1 VRQATRIAAPGLPSG
16 AVPPAA
22 APIVRDVILRDGS
35 ALRLR
40 SPRPEDEAAIRAF
53 FDGLSFE
60 SRYLRFHGAGRSDLI
75 SRDYANADLDAR
87 VPLVAHLGDRVIAV
101 AGYDRLNEPDAAEV
115 AFAVAEDQQGRGLA
129 TSMLQQ
135 LADVA
140 AGRGITR
147 FDAEVMAENRPMLH
161 VFGNAG
167 FGVGRASTGGI
178 VHLALDLTPT
188 VTLAERIDDRTHAA
202 TVRSLRALMAPRSIA
217 VVGASAREGSV
228 GGAIFRGI
236 VEGGYRGVAT
246 PVHPDQGVVGSTR
259 AVASL
264 RDLEEPAEL
273 AVVAVAA
280 GEVLGVAREA
290 ADAGVRALLVV
301 STGFADTDEPAGIAR
316 EEQLLAEVR
325 AHGLRLVGPN
335 ALGVVNTDPDLRL
348 QALIGRVP
356 LRSGGLG
363 LSSQSGALGLALLGH
378 AAARRMGVSSFL
390 ALGNRAD
397 VSTND
402 VLEHF
407 ADDERTTVVAFYVE
421 SFGNPRR
428 FSQVARRVSRRK
440 PILAVKGTQPR
451 DDTAAPGRLRIAAA
465 LTDAALTEALF
476 SQAGVLRVESTQ
488 TLFDAAE
495 LLERQPLPAGRALG
509 IVTNSG
515 GLGTVASD
523 AAAARGLSLARVGDA
538 TRERLAVEL
547 PDADRLR
554 NPIDL
559 GVRASSADERVAVR
573 ALLDD
578 DGVDAVLVVH
588 VGLGGAD
595 PEERLGALEAA
606 VGEREGTAK
615 PVVACVVG
623 GDGSLPE
630 RETREIPNYRFPE
643 AAVRALAIAA
653 DRRAWLGRRLGQEP
667 ELEGFDAA
675 AAQAIAAAAGDGW
688 LGGEET
694 VALLRAAG
702 LELAAAPADAALG
715 EADAV
720 AVLAGA
726 VNDPEFG
733 PVVGVA
739 PGGGL
744 GWAGPIPGAV
754 FRLAPLTDV
763 DAEELVDGPPALRAA
778 LHQGAHDA
786 AALRDVLLRLAALAD
801 AIPELAEAELDPVLV
816 SEAGVV
822 VGGARVRLA
831 PPPQRDRAKTW

>member
-1 VRQATRIAAPGLPSG
+1 M
-16 AVPPAA
+16 
-22 APIVRDVILRDGS
+22 IVRDVILRDGS

-53 FDGLSFE
+53 FDGLTFE

-75 SRDYANADLDAR
+75 SRDYALADGDAR
-87 VPLVAHLGDRVIAV
+87 VPLLAHLGDRVVAV

-140 AGRGITR
+140 ASRGITR
-147 FDAEVMAENRPMLH
+147 FDAEVMGENRSMLH
-161 VFGNAG
+161 VFGSAG
-167 FGVGRASTGGI
+167 FGVRRASTGGI

-202 TVRSLRALMAPRSIA
+202 TVASLRALLAPRSIA

-246 PVHPDQGVVGSTR
+246 PVHPDLGVVGSTR
-259 AVASL
+259 AVGSL
-264 RDLEEPAEL
+264 GDLEEPAEL

-280 GEVLGVAREA
+280 GEVLGVARA
-290 ADAGVRALLVV
+290 AAAAGVRALLVV
-301 STGFADTDEPAGIAR
+301 STGFADTDEPEGVAR
-316 EEQLLAEVR
+316 EEALLAEVR

-356 LRSGGLG
+356 LRAGGLG

-428 FSQVARRVSRRK
+428 FSRVARRVSRRK
-440 PILAVKGTQPR
+440 PILAVKGSR
-451 DDTAAPGRLRIAAA
+451 RHDADVEPGQLRIASA

-495 LLERQPLPAGRALG
+495 LLERQPLPGGRALG

-515 GLGTVASD
+515 GLGTVAAD
-523 AAAARGLSLARVGDA
+523 AAAARGLSLARLSDA
-538 TRERLAVEL
+538 TRARLASDL
-547 PDADRLR
+547 PSADRLG

-559 GVRASSADERVAVR
+559 GVRAGSADERRAVR

-588 VGLGGAD
+588 VGLGGDD
-595 PEERLGALEAA
+595 PEERLAALEAA
-606 VGEREGTAK
+606 VPDDAK

-623 GDGSLPE
+623 GDGRLPE
-630 RETREIPNYRFPE
+630 RETRRIPNYRFPE

-653 DRRAWLGRRLGQEP
+653 DRRDWLGRRLGQVP
-667 ELEGFDAA
+667 ALDGFDAA
-675 AAQAIAAAAGDGW
+675 AAQAVVAEAGDGW
-688 LGGEET
+688 LGGDET
-694 VALLRAAG
+694 VALLGAAG
-702 LELAAAPADAALG
+702 LELGAAEESLG
-715 EADAV
+715 ESDAV
-720 AVLAGA
+720 AVLVGA
-726 VNDPEFG
+726 VNDAEFG

-744 GWAGPIPGAV
+744 GWTGSGDAV

-763 DAEELVDGPPALRAA
+763 DAEELVDGPPAVRAA
-778 LHQGAHDA
+778 LRGGAHDA
-786 AALRDVLLRLAALAD
+786 AALRDVVLRLAALAD
-801 AIPELAEAELDPVLV
+801 AVPELAEAELDPVLV
-816 SEAGVV
+816 GEGGVV

-831 PPPQRDRAKTW
+831 PPPTRDRAKTW

>member
-1 VRQATRIAAPGLPSG
+1 V
-16 AVPPAA
+16 
-22 APIVRDVILRDGS
+22 IVRDVILRDGS

-87 VPLVAHLGDRVIAV
+87 VPLLAHLGDRVVAV

-129 TSMLQQ
+129 TAMLQQ

-147 FDAEVMAENRPMLH
+147 FDAEVMGENRPMLH
-161 VFGNAG
+161 VFANAG
-167 FGVGRASTGGI
+167 FGVRRASTGGI

-202 TVRSLRALMAPRSIA
+202 TVLSLRALLAPRSIA

-246 PVHPDQGVVGSTR
+246 PVHPDLGVVGSTR
-259 AVASL
+259 AVGSL
-264 RDLEEPAEL
+264 ADLEEPAEL

-280 GEVLGVAREA
+280 GEVLGVARDA

-301 STGFADTDEPAGIAR
+301 STGFADTDEPEGVAR
-316 EEQLLAEVR
+316 EAQLLAEVR

-356 LRSGGLG
+356 LRAGGLG

-407 ADDERTTVVAFYVE
+407 ADDDRTTVVAFYVE

-440 PILAVKGTQPR
+440 PILAVKGTRPR
-451 DDTAAPGRLRIAAA
+451 DADAAPGRLRIATA

-515 GLGTVASD
+515 GLGTVAAD
-523 AAAARGLSLARVGDA
+523 AAAARGLALARVGDA
-538 TRERLAVEL
+538 TRERLAAAL
-547 PDADRLR
+547 PNADRLR

-559 GVRASSADERVAVR
+559 GVRAGSADERAAVE
-573 ALLDD
+573 ALLAD

-588 VGLGGAD
+588 VGLGGDD
-595 PEERLGALEAA
+595 PERRLTALEEA
-606 VGEREGTAK
+606 VAEAPAGK

-623 GDGSLPE
+623 GDGRLPE
-630 RETREIPNYRFPE
+630 RETRRIPNYRFPE

-653 DRRAWLGRRLGQEP
+653 ERRDWLGRRMGQEP

-675 AAQAIAAAAGDGW
+675 AAQAVVAAAGDGW

-702 LELAAAPADAALG
+702 LDLSSDEPSLNDADT
-715 EADAV
+715 V
-720 AVLAGA
+720 AVLVGA

-744 GWAGPIPGAV
+744 GWAGAVGGASVSAV

-778 LHQGAHDA
+778 LAQATHDA
-786 AALRDVLLRLAALAD
+786 AALRDVVLRLAALAD
-801 AIPELAEAELDPVLV
+801 AVPELAEAELDPVLV
-816 SEAGVV
+816 GAAGVL

-831 PPPQRDRAKTW
+831 PPPARDRAKTW

>member
-1 VRQATRIAAPGLPSG
+1 M
-16 AVPPAA
+16 
-22 APIVRDVILRDGS
+22 IVRDVILRDGS

-40 SPRPEDEAAIRAF
+40 SPQPEDEDAIRAF

-60 SRYLRFHGAGRSDLI
+60 SRYLRFHGAGRSDII
-75 SRDYANADLDAR
+75 SRDYAYSDGDAR
-87 VPLVAHLGDRVIAV
+87 VPLLAHLGDRVVAV

-140 AGRGITR
+140 AARGITR
-147 FDAEVMAENRPMLH
+147 FDAEVMGENRPMLH
-161 VFGNAG
+161 VFGSAG
-167 FGVGRASTGGI
+167 FGVRRASTAGI
-178 VHLALDLTPT
+178 VHLALDLSPT
-188 VTLAERIDDRTHAA
+188 AQLAERIDDRTHAA
-202 TVRSLRALMAPRSIA
+202 TVASLRALLSPASIA

-246 PVHPDQGVVGSTR
+246 PVHPDRGVVGSTR

-264 RDLEEPAEL
+264 GELDEPAEL

-280 GEVLGVAREA
+280 REVLDVARDA
-290 ADAGVRALLVV
+290 AAGGVRALLVV
-301 STGFADTDEPAGIAR
+301 STGFADTDEPEGVAR
-316 EEQLLAEVR
+316 EEALLAEVR

-356 LRSGGLG
+356 LRAGGLG

-428 FSQVARRVSRRK
+428 FAQVARRVSRRK
-440 PILAVKGTQPR
+440 PILAVKGSRAR
-451 DDTAAPGRLRIAAA
+451 DDDGAPGRLRIAGA

-476 SQAGVLRVESTQ
+476 AQAGVLRVESTQ

-495 LLERQPLPAGRALG
+495 LLERQPLPAGRMLG

-515 GLGTVASD
+515 GLGTVAAD
-523 AAAARGLSLARVGDA
+523 AAAARGLGLARVSDT
-538 TRERLAVEL
+538 TRARLAEAL
-547 PDADRLR
+547 PDADRLG

-559 GVRASSADERVAVR
+559 GVRATSDDERVAVE

-578 DGVDAVLVVH
+578 DAVDGVLVVH

-595 PEERLGALEAA
+595 PDERLAALEDAVETRAA
-606 VGEREGTAK
+606 NAALSGAAAPAAK

-623 GDGSLPE
+623 GDGRLPE
-630 RETREIPNYRFPE
+630 REHRRVPNYRFPE

-653 DRRAWLGRRLGQEP
+653 DRRDWLGRRLGQTP
-667 ELEGFDAA
+667 ALDGFDAA
-675 AAQAIAAAAGDGW
+675 AAQEVVGEAGEGW
-688 LGGEET
+688 LDGDRT

-702 LELAAAPADAALG
+702 LELAAAPGGDA
-715 EADAV
+715 EATAV
-720 AVLAGA
+720 AILLGA

-744 GWAGPIPGAV
+744 GWAGPIPGDAA

-763 DAEELVDGPPALRAA
+763 DAEELVDGPPAVRAA
-778 LHQGAHDA
+778 LASGTFDV
-786 AALRDVLLRLAALAD
+786 AALRDAILRLGALAD
-801 AIPELAEAELDPVLV
+801 ALPELAEAELDPVLIGA
-816 SEAGVV
+816 SGMTI
-822 VGGARVRLA
+822 GGARIRLA
-831 PPPQRDRAKTW
+831 PPPERSRAKTW

>member
-1 VRQATRIAAPGLPSG
+1 M
-16 AVPPAA
+16 
-22 APIVRDVILRDGS
+22 
-35 ALRLR
+35 
-40 SPRPEDEAAIRAF
+40 
-53 FDGLSFE
+53 
-60 SRYLRFHGAGRSDLI
+60 RFHGAGRSDLI
-75 SRDYANADLDAR
+75 SRDYAHADLDAR
-87 VPLVAHLGDRVIAV
+87 VPLVAHLGDRVVAV

-140 AGRGITR
+140 ATRGITR
-147 FDAEVMAENRPMLH
+147 FDAEVMGENRPMLH
-161 VFGNAG
+161 VFGSAG
-167 FGVGRASTGGI
+167 FGVRRASTGGI

-202 TVRSLRALMAPRSIA
+202 TVASLRALLAPRSVA

-246 PVHPDQGVVGSTR
+246 PVHPDRGIVGSTR

-280 GEVLGVAREA
+280 SDVLGVAREA

-301 STGFADTDEPAGIAR
+301 STGFADTDEPEGVAR
-316 EEQLLAEVR
+316 EQALLAEVR

-335 ALGVVNTDPDLRL
+335 ALGVVTTDPEVRL

-356 LRSGGLG
+356 VRGGGLG

-407 ADDERTTVVAFYVE
+407 ADDDRTTVVAFYVE

-440 PILAVKGTQPR
+440 PILAVKGSRPR
-451 DDTAAPGRLRIAAA
+451 DAAPDAGRLRIAGA
-465 LTDAALTEALF
+465 LSDVALTEALF
-476 SQAGVLRVESTQ
+476 AQAGVLRVESTQ

-515 GLGTVASD
+515 GLGTVAAD

-538 TRERLAVEL
+538 TRERLAREL
-547 PDADRLR
+547 PAADRLR
-554 NPIDL
+554 NPVDL
-559 GVRASSADERVAVR
+559 GVRAGSGDERLAVA
-573 ALLDD
+573 ALLAD

-588 VGLGGAD
+588 VGLGGDD
-595 PEERLGALEAA
+595 PEERLAALERA
-606 VGEREGTAK
+606 VEDASK

-623 GDGSLPE
+623 GDGRLPE
-630 RETREIPNYRFPE
+630 RDTRRVPNYRFPE

-653 DRRAWLGRRLGQEP
+653 DRRAWLGRPLGQVP
-667 ELEGFDAA
+667 VLEGFDAA
-675 AAQAIAAAAGDGW
+675 AAQAVVAAAGDGW
-688 LGGEET
+688 LGGDET
-694 VALLRAAG
+694 VALLGAAG
-702 LELAAAPADAALG
+702 LSLGAPDDAG
-715 EADAV
+715 DAV
-720 AVLAGA
+720 AVLVGA
-726 VNDPEFG
+726 VNDAELG

-744 GWAGPIPGAV
+744 GWAGAIAGDAV

-763 DAEELVDGPPALRAA
+763 DAEELVDGPPAVRAA
-778 LHQGAHDA
+778 LHGGAHDA
-786 AALRDVLLRLAALAD
+786 AALRDVVLRLAALAD
-801 AIPELAEAELDPVLV
+801 AVPELAEAELDPVV
-816 SEAGVV
+816 VGAAGVV
-822 VGGARVRLA
+822 VVGARVRLA
-831 PPPQRDRAKTW
+831 PAPEQDRAKTW

>member
-1 VRQATRIAAPGLPSG
+1 V
-16 AVPPAA
+16 
-22 APIVRDVILRDGS
+22 IVRDVILRDGS

-40 SPRPEDEAAIRAF
+40 SPRPGDEDAIRAF

-75 SRDYANADLDAR
+75 SRDYAHADGDSR
-87 VPLVAHLGDRVIAV
+87 VPLLAHLGDRVVAV

-140 AGRGITR
+140 ASRGITR
-147 FDAEVMAENRPMLH
+147 FDAEVMGENRPMLH

-167 FGVGRASTGGI
+167 FGVRRGSTAGV
-178 VHLALDLTPT
+178 VHLALDLRPT
-188 VTLAERIDDRTHAA
+188 TTLAERIDDRTHAA
-202 TVRSLRALMAPRSIA
+202 TVASLRALLAPASIA

-246 PVHPDQGVVGSTR
+246 PVHPDLGVVGSTR

-290 ADAGVRALLVV
+290 AEAGVRALLVV
-301 STGFADTDEPAGIAR
+301 STGFADTDEPEGVAR
-316 EEQLLAEVR
+316 EEALAEVR

-335 ALGVVNTDPDLRL
+335 ALGVVNTDPSLRL

-356 LRSGGLG
+356 LRAGGLG

-440 PILAVKGTQPR
+440 PILAVKGSRAR
-451 DDTAAPGRLRIAAA
+451 DEAGAPGRLRIATA

-476 SQAGVLRVESTQ
+476 AQAGVLRVESTQ

-495 LLERQPLPAGRALG
+495 LLERQPLPAGRCLG

-515 GLGTVASD
+515 GLGTVAAD
-523 AAAARGLSLARVGDA
+523 AAAARGLSLTKVADT
-538 TRERLAVEL
+538 TRSRLAADL
-547 PDADRLR
+547 PHADRLG

-559 GVRASSADERVAVR
+559 GVRAGSADERLAVE

-578 DGVDAVLVVH
+578 EGVDAVLVVH
-588 VGLGGAD
+588 VGLGGDD
-595 PEERLGALEAA
+595 PETRLAALENA
-606 VGEREGTAK
+606 VATRDARK

-623 GDGSLPE
+623 GDGRLPE
-630 RETREIPNYRFPE
+630 RETRRVPNYRFPE

-653 DRRAWLGRRLGQEP
+653 DRRDWLGRRLGQTP
-667 ELEGFDAA
+667 ALEGFDAA
-675 AAQAIAAAAGDGW
+675 AAQAIAERAGDGW
-688 LGGEET
+688 LDGDGT

-702 LELAAAPADAALG
+702 LELAEPTGDTTAI
-715 EADAV
+715 
-720 AVLAGA
+720 AVLVGA
-726 VNDPEFG
+726 VNDAEFG

-744 GWAGPIPGAV
+744 GWAGWVGAASGDAA

-763 DAEELVDGPPALRAA
+763 DAEELVDGPPAVRAA
-778 LHQGAHDA
+778 LANSPHDA
-786 AALRDVLLRLAALAD
+786 AALRDVILRLGALAD
-801 AIPELAEAELDPVLV
+801 AVAELAEAELDPVLV
-816 SEAGVV
+816 AGAGVTI
-822 VGGARVRLA
+822 GGARIRLA
-831 PPPQRDRAKTW
+831 RPPARDRPKTW

>member
-1 VRQATRIAAPGLPSG
+1 V
-16 AVPPAA
+16 
-22 APIVRDVILRDGS
+22 IVRDVILRDGS

-40 SPRPEDEAAIRAF
+40 SPQPEDEEAIRAF

-60 SRYLRFHGAGRSDLI
+60 ARYLRFHGAGRSDII
-75 SRDYANADLDAR
+75 SRDYAHADGDAR
-87 VPLVAHLGDRVIAV
+87 VPLLAHLGDRVVGV

-135 LADVA
+135 LADIA
-140 AGRGITR
+140 ASRGITR
-147 FDAEVMAENRPMLH
+147 FDAEVMGENRPMLH

-167 FGVGRASTGGI
+167 FGVRRASTAGI
-178 VHLALDLTPT
+178 VHLALDLSPT
-188 VTLAERIDDRTHAA
+188 AQLAERIDDRTHAA
-202 TVRSLRALMAPRSIA
+202 TVASLRALLSPSSIA

-236 VEGGYRGVAT
+236 VEGGFRGVAT
-246 PVHPDQGVVGSTR
+246 PVHPDRGVVGSTR
-259 AVASL
+259 AIGSL
-264 RDLEEPAEL
+264 GELAELGEPVDL

-280 GEVLGVAREA
+280 REVLDVAREA
-290 ADAGVRALLVV
+290 AAAGVRALLVV
-301 STGFADTDEPAGIAR
+301 STGFADTDEPQGIAR
-316 EEQLLAEVR
+316 QEALLAEVR

-356 LRSGGLG
+356 LRAGGLG

-440 PILAVKGTQPR
+440 PILAVKGSRLR
-451 DDTAAPGRLRIAAA
+451 DEDDAPGRLRIAGA

-476 SQAGVLRVESTQ
+476 AQAGVLRVESTQ

-495 LLERQPLPAGRALG
+495 LLERQPLPAGRMLG

-515 GLGTVASD
+515 GLGTVAAD
-523 AAAARGLSLARVGDA
+523 AAAARGLGLARVGDA
-538 TRERLAVEL
+538 TRERLATAL
-547 PDADRLR
+547 PGADRLR

-559 GVRASSADERVAVR
+559 GVRATSEDERVAVE

-578 DGVDAVLVVH
+578 DAVDAVLVVH

-595 PEERLGALEAA
+595 PDERLAALEDAVEARRANATLAA
-606 VGEREGTAK
+606 TPPTLK

-623 GDGSLPE
+623 GDGRLPE
-630 RETREIPNYRFPE
+630 REHRRVPNYRFPE

-653 DRRAWLGRRLGQEP
+653 DRRDWLGRRLGQTP
-667 ELEGFDAA
+667 ALEGFDAA
-675 AAQAIAAAAGDGW
+675 AVHRVVAEAGEGW
-688 LGGEET
+688 LDGEGT

-702 LELAAAPADAALG
+702 LELADAPGGDA
-715 EADAV
+715 EAV
-720 AVLAGA
+720 AILVGA

-744 GWAGPIPGAV
+744 GWAGLMRAHPPLAA

-763 DAEELVDGPPALRAA
+763 DAEELVGGPHAVRAA
-778 LHQGAHDA
+778 LAQGDHDV
-786 AALRDVLLRLAALAD
+786 AALRDTILRLGALAD
-801 AIPELAEAELDPVLV
+801 ALPDLAEAELDPVLI
-816 SEAGVV
+816 SASGIAIA
-822 VGGARVRLA
+822 GARVRLA

>member
-1 VRQATRIAAPGLPSG
+1 MPAPPPS
-16 AVPPAA
+16 
-22 APIVRDVILRDGS
+22 IVRDVILRDGS

-40 SPRPEDEAAIRAF
+40 SPRPEDEADIRAF
-53 FDGLSFE
+53 FDALTFE

-87 VPLVAHLGDRVIAV
+87 VPLIAHLGDRVVAV

-115 AFAVAEDQQGRGLA
+115 AFAVSEDQQGRGLA

-147 FDAEVMAENRPMLH
+147 FDAEVMGENRPMLH

-167 FGVGRASTGGI
+167 FGVRRASTGGI

-202 TVRSLRALMAPRSIA
+202 TVASLRALLAPRSIA

-246 PVHPDQGVVGSTR
+246 PVHPDRGIVGSTR
-259 AVASL
+259 AVGSL
-264 RDLEEPAEL
+264 SDLEEPAEL

-280 GEVLGVAREA
+280 SEVLGVAREA

-301 STGFADTDEPAGIAR
+301 STGFADTDEPEGVAR
-316 EEQLLAEVR
+316 EEALLAEVR

-335 ALGVVNTDPDLRL
+335 ALGVVTTDPSVRL

-356 LRSGGLG
+356 VRGGGLG

-378 AAARRMGVSSFL
+378 AAARRMGVSSFR

-407 ADDERTTVVAFYVE
+407 ADDDRTTVVAFYVE

-440 PILAVKGTQPR
+440 PILAVKGSQRR
-451 DDTAAPGRLRIAAA
+451 DAGPEAGQLRIASA

-515 GLGTVASD
+515 GLGTVAAD
-523 AAAARGLSLARVGDA
+523 AAAARDLSLARVSDA
-538 TRERLAVEL
+538 TRERLAREL
-547 PDADRLR
+547 PHADRLR

-559 GVRASSADERVAVR
+559 GVRAGSGDERRAVE
-573 ALLDD
+573 ALLED

-588 VGLGGAD
+588 VGLGGDD
-595 PEERLGALEAA
+595 PEERLAALEAVVA
-606 VGEREGTAK
+606 ERAGK

-623 GDGSLPE
+623 GDGRLPE
-630 RETREIPNYRFPE
+630 RETRRVPNYRFPE

-653 DRRAWLGRRLGQEP
+653 DRRDWLGRRLGQVP
-667 ELEGFDAA
+667 ALEGFDGA
-675 AAQAIAAAAGDGW
+675 AAQEIVAAAGDGW
-688 LGGEET
+688 LGGDET

-702 LELAAAPADAALG
+702 LELGAPDAD
-715 EADAV
+715 ADAV
-720 AVLAGA
+720 AVLVGA

-744 GWAGPIPGAV
+744 GWAGPIPGDAV

-763 DAEELVDGPPALRAA
+763 DAEELVDGPPAVRAA
-778 LHQGAHDA
+778 LHGGAHDA
-786 AALRDVLLRLAALAD
+786 AALRDVVLRLAALAD
-801 AIPELAEAELDPVLV
+801 AVPELAEAELDPVLV
-816 SEAGVV
+816 GAGGVV

-831 PPPQRDRAKTW
+831 PPPARDRAKTW

>member
-1 VRQATRIAAPGLPSG
+1 V
-16 AVPPAA
+16 
-22 APIVRDVILRDGS
+22 IVRDVILRDGS

-40 SPRPEDEAAIRAF
+40 SPRPEDEEAIRAF

-75 SRDYANADLDAR
+75 SRDYAHADGDAR
-87 VPLVAHLGDRVIAV
+87 VPLLAHLGDRVVAV

-140 AGRGITR
+140 ATRGITR

-167 FGVGRASTGGI
+167 FGVRRGSTAGI

-202 TVRSLRALMAPRSIA
+202 TVLSLRALLAPRSVA
-217 VVGASAREGSV
+217 VVGASGREGSV

-236 VEGGYRGVAT
+236 VEGGFRGVAT
-246 PVHPDQGVVGSTR
+246 PVHPDRGVVGSTR

-264 RDLEEPAEL
+264 RELEEPAEL

-290 ADAGVRALLVV
+290 AEAGVRALLVV
-301 STGFADTDEPAGIAR
+301 STGFADTDEPEGVAR
-316 EEQLLAEVR
+316 QEELLAEVR

-335 ALGVVNTDPDLRL
+335 ALGVVSTDPSVKL

-356 LRSGGLG
+356 LRAGGLG

-407 ADDERTTVVAFYVE
+407 ADDDRTTVVAFYVE

-440 PILAVKGTQPR
+440 PILAVKGSRPR
-451 DDTAAPGRLRIAAA
+451 DAGGAHGQLRIAAA
-465 LTDAALTEALF
+465 LTDGALTEALF
-476 SQAGVLRVESTQ
+476 AQAGVLRVESTQ

-495 LLERQPLPAGRALG
+495 LLERQPLPAGRCVG

-515 GLGTVASD
+515 GLGTVAAD
-523 AAAARGLSLARVGDA
+523 AAAARGLTLARVGDA
-538 TRERLAVEL
+538 TRERLASAL
-547 PDADRLR
+547 PRADRLG

-559 GVRASSADERVAVR
+559 GVRAGTDDERRAVE

-578 DGVDAVLVVH
+578 DAVDAVLVVH
-588 VGLGGAD
+588 VGLGGED
-595 PEERLGALEAA
+595 PEARLTALEAA
-606 VGEREGTAK
+606 VSAREVAGGAHK

-623 GDGSLPE
+623 GDGGLPE
-630 RETREIPNYRFPE
+630 RETRRIPNYRFPE

-653 DRRAWLGRRLGQEP
+653 DRRDWLGRRLGQEP
-667 ELEGFDAA
+667 ALEGFDAA
-675 AAQAIAAAAGDGW
+675 AAHAIAATAGEGW

-702 LELAAAPADAALG
+702 LELGAAPEAAP
-715 EADAV
+715 EDTAV
-720 AVLAGA
+720 AVLVGA

-744 GWAGPIPGAV
+744 GWAGPIPGDAA

-763 DAEELVDGPPALRAA
+763 DAEEVVGGAPAVRAA
-778 LHQGAHDA
+778 LAGGDHDA
-786 AALRDVLLRLAALAD
+786 AALRDVVLRFGALAD
-801 AIPELAEAELDPVLV
+801 AVPELAEAELDPVLV
-816 SEAGVV
+816 GADGVV
-822 VGGARVRLA
+822 IGGARVRLA
-831 PPPQRDRAKTW
+831 APASRDRPKTW

>member
-1 VRQATRIAAPGLPSG
+1 M
-16 AVPPAA
+16 
-22 APIVRDVILRDGS
+22 IVRDVILRDGS

-40 SPRPEDEAAIRAF
+40 SPRPEDEEAIRAF

-75 SRDYANADLDAR
+75 SRDYAHADGDAR
-87 VPLVAHLGDRVIAV
+87 VPLLAHLGDRVVAV

-129 TSMLQQ
+129 TSMLEQ

-140 AGRGITR
+140 AARGITR
-147 FDAEVMAENRPMLH
+147 FDAEVMGENRPMLH
-161 VFGNAG
+161 VFANAG
-167 FGVGRASTGGI
+167 FGVRRASDGGT
-178 VHLALDLTPT
+178 VHLALDLRPT

-202 TVRSLRALMAPRSIA
+202 TVLSLRALLAPSSIA
-217 VVGASAREGSV
+217 VVGASAREGSG
-228 GGAIFRGI
+228 GGAIVRGI
-236 VEGGYRGVAT
+236 VEGCYRGVAT
-246 PVHPDQGVVGSTR
+246 PVHPDRGVVGSTR

-264 RDLEEPAEL
+264 ADLDEPAEL
-273 AVVAVAA
+273 AVVAVGA
-280 GEVLGVAREA
+280 GEVLGVARA
-290 ADAGVRALLVV
+290 AAQTGVRALLVV
-301 STGFADTDEPAGIAR
+301 STGFADTDEPEGLAR
-316 EEQLLAEVR
+316 EAELLAEVR

-335 ALGVVNTDPDLRL
+335 ALGVVNTDPDVAL

-356 LRSGGLG
+356 LRAGGLG

-378 AAARRMGVSSFL
+378 AAARRMGISSFL

-407 ADDERTTVVAFYVE
+407 ADDDRTTVVAFYVE

-428 FSQVARRVSRRK
+428 FAQVARRVSRRK
-440 PILAVKGTQPR
+440 PILAVKGSRPR
-451 DDTAAPGRLRIAAA
+451 EPHQAPGQLRIAAA

-476 SQAGVLRVESTQ
+476 AQAGVMRVESTQ

-495 LLERQPLPAGRALG
+495 LLERQPVPAGRRLG

-515 GLGTVASD
+515 GLGTVAAD
-523 AAAARGLSLARVGDA
+523 AAAARGLSLARVADA
-538 TRERLAVEL
+538 TRERLAGEL
-547 PDADRLR
+547 PGADRLG

-559 GVRASSADERVAVR
+559 GVRATSGDERRAVE

-578 DGVDAVLVVH
+578 DAVDAVLVVH

-595 PEERLGALEAA
+595 PEQRLHALEDAL
-606 VGEREGTAK
+606 GPRDAK

-623 GDGSLPE
+623 GDGGLPE
-630 RETREIPNYRFPE
+630 RETRRIPNYRFPE

-653 DRRAWLGRRLGQEP
+653 DRRDWLARRLGHVP
-667 ELEGFDAA
+667 ALEGFDAGA
-675 AAQAIAAAAGDGW
+675 AHDVVAAAGEGW

-702 LELAAAPADAALG
+702 LELG
-715 EADAV
+715 EAQGGDELAV
-720 AVLAGA
+720 AVLVGA
-726 VNDPEFG
+726 VNDHEFG

-744 GWAGPIPGAV
+744 GWAGWVGTASGDV
-754 FRLAPLTDV
+754 AFRLAPLTDV
-763 DAEELVDGPPALRAA
+763 DAEEVVNGPPAVRAA
-778 LHQGAHDA
+778 LAAGTHDA
-786 AALRDVLLRLAALAD
+786 AALRDVVLRLGALAD

-816 SEAGVV
+816 AEQGVV
-822 VGGARVRLA
+822 VGGARIRLA
-831 PPPQRDRAKTW
+831 APHARERPKTW

>member
-1 VRQATRIAAPGLPSG
+1 M
-16 AVPPAA
+16 
-22 APIVRDVILRDGS
+22 IVRDVILRDGS

-40 SPRPEDEAAIRAF
+40 SPRPEDEDAIRAF
-53 FDGLSFE
+53 FEGLSFE

-75 SRDYANADLDAR
+75 SRDYADADGDAR
-87 VPLVAHLGDRVIAV
+87 VPLLAHLGDRVVAV

-135 LADVA
+135 LAEVA
-140 AGRGITR
+140 ASRGITR
-147 FDAEVMAENRPMLH
+147 FDAEVMGENRPMLH

-167 FGVGRASTGGI
+167 FGVRRGSTGGI
-178 VHLALDLTPT
+178 VHLALDLRPT
-188 VTLAERIDDRTHAA
+188 VTLADRIDDRTHAA
-202 TVRSLRALMAPRSIA
+202 TVASLRALLAPASIA
-217 VVGASAREGSV
+217 VVGASARAGSV
-228 GGAIFRGI
+228 GGAIFQGI

-246 PVHPDQGVVGSTR
+246 PVHPDRGVVGSTR

-280 GEVLGVAREA
+280 AEVLGVAREA
-290 ADAGVRALLVV
+290 AAAGVRALLVV
-301 STGFADTDEPAGIAR
+301 STGFADTDEPEGVAR
-316 EEQLLAEVR
+316 EQALLAEVR

-335 ALGVVNTDPDLRL
+335 ALGVVNTDPSLKL

-356 LRSGGLG
+356 LRAGGLG

-428 FSQVARRVSRRK
+428 FSRVARRVSRRK
-440 PILAVKGTQPR
+440 PILAVKGSRPR
-451 DDTAAPGRLRIAAA
+451 DGDAAPGRLRIANA

-476 SQAGVLRVESTQ
+476 AQAGVLRVESTQ

-495 LLERQPLPAGRALG
+495 LLERQPLPAGRCLG

-515 GLGTVASD
+515 GLGTVAAN
-523 AAAARGLSLARVGDA
+523 AAAALGLSLASVSDA
-538 TRERLAVEL
+538 TRERLAAAL
-547 PDADRLR
+547 PNADRLG

-559 GVRASSADERVAVR
+559 GVRAGSDDERAAVT

-578 DGVDAVLVVH
+578 EGVDAVLVVH

-595 PEERLGALEAA
+595 PEQRLAALEDA
-606 VGEREGTAK
+606 VGANDHARK

-623 GDGSLPE
+623 GDGRLPE
-630 RETREIPNYRFPE
+630 RETRRVPNYRFPE

-653 DRRAWLGRRLGQEP
+653 DRRAWLGRRLGVAP
-667 ELEGFDAA
+667 ALEGFDVAA
-675 AAQAIAAAAGDGW
+675 AHEVAGRAGEGW
-688 LGGEET
+688 LDGVDT
-694 VALLRAAG
+694 VALLAAAG
-702 LELAAAPADAALG
+702 LRLGDGTPATD
-715 EADAV
+715 DPAV
-720 AVLAGA
+720 AVLVGA
-726 VNDPEFG
+726 VNDAEFG

-744 GWAGPIPGAV
+744 GWAGPIPGDAA

-763 DAEELVDGPPALRAA
+763 DAEELVEGPPAVRAA
-778 LHQGAHDA
+778 LADTAHDA
-786 AALRDVLLRLAALAD
+786 AALRDVILRLGALAD
-801 AIPELAEAELDPVLV
+801 AVPELAEAELDPVLV
-816 SEAGVV
+816 ARSGVT
-822 VGGARVRLA
+822 VGGARIRLA
-831 PPPQRDRAKTW
+831 PPPARERPKTW

>member
-1 VRQATRIAAPGLPSG
+1 V
-16 AVPPAA
+16 
-22 APIVRDVILRDGS
+22 IVRDVILRDGS

-40 SPRPEDEAAIRAF
+40 SPQPEDEEAIRAF

-60 SRYLRFHGAGRSDLI
+60 SRYLRFHGAGRSDII
-75 SRDYANADLDAR
+75 SRDYAHADGDAR
-87 VPLVAHLGDRVIAV
+87 VPLLAHLGDRVVAV

-140 AGRGITR
+140 ASRGITR
-147 FDAEVMAENRPMLH
+147 FDAEVMGENRPMLH
-161 VFGNAG
+161 VFGSAG
-167 FGVGRASTGGI
+167 FGVRRASTAGI
-178 VHLALDLTPT
+178 VHLALDLSPT
-188 VTLAERIDDRTHAA
+188 AQLAERIDDRTHAA
-202 TVRSLRALMAPRSIA
+202 TVASLRALLSPSSIA

-246 PVHPDQGVVGSTR
+246 PVHPDRGVVGSTR

-264 RDLEEPAEL
+264 GDIGEEVDL

-280 GEVLGVAREA
+280 REVLDVAREA
-290 ADAGVRALLVV
+290 AAAGVRALLVV
-301 STGFADTDEPAGIAR
+301 STGFADTDEPEGVAR
-316 EEQLLAEVR
+316 EEALLAEVR

-356 LRSGGLG
+356 LRAGGLG

-440 PILAVKGTQPR
+440 PILAVKGSRAR
-451 DDTAAPGRLRIAAA
+451 DEGDAPGRLRIAGA

-476 SQAGVLRVESTQ
+476 AQAGVLRVESTQ

-495 LLERQPLPAGRALG
+495 LLERQPLPAGRMLG

-515 GLGTVASD
+515 GLGTVAAD
-523 AAAARGLSLARVGDA
+523 AAAARGLGLARVSEA
-538 TRERLAVEL
+538 TRARLATAL
-547 PDADRLR
+547 PGADRLG

-559 GVRASSADERVAVR
+559 GVRATSEDERVAVD

-578 DGVDAVLVVH
+578 DAVDAVLVVH

-595 PEERLGALEAA
+595 PDERLAALEDAVETRAA
-606 VGEREGTAK
+606 NAALSATPPSGK

-623 GDGSLPE
+623 GDGRLPE
-630 RETREIPNYRFPE
+630 REQRRVPNYRFPE

-653 DRRAWLGRRLGQEP
+653 DRRDWLGRRLGQTP
-667 ELEGFDAA
+667 ALDGFDAA
-675 AAQAIAAAAGDGW
+675 AAQAVVEEAGEGW
-688 LGGEET
+688 LDGERT

-702 LELAAAPADAALG
+702 LELADAPGGDA
-715 EADAV
+715 EATAI
-720 AVLAGA
+720 AVLVGA
-726 VNDPEFG
+726 VNDAEFG

-744 GWAGPIPGAV
+744 GWAGPIPGDAA

-763 DAEELVDGPPALRAA
+763 DAEELVDGPPAVRAA
-778 LHQGAHDA
+778 LATGNFDL
-786 AALRDVLLRLAALAD
+786 AALRDAILRLGALAD
-801 AIPELAEAELDPVLV
+801 TLPELAEAELDPVLV
-816 SEAGVV
+816 GASGVIIS
-822 VGGARVRLA
+822 GARVRLA
-831 PPPQRDRAKTW
+831 PPPERSRAKTW

>member
-1 VRQATRIAAPGLPSG
+1 MPVT
-16 AVPPAA
+16 

-53 FDGLSFE
+53 FDGLSFA

-87 VPLVAHLGDRVIAV
+87 VPLLAHLGDRVVAV
-101 AGYDRLNEPDAAEV
+101 AGYDRLNEPAAAEV
-115 AFAVAEDQQGRGLA
+115 AFAVSEDQQGRGLA

-140 AGRGITR
+140 AARGITR
-147 FDAEVMAENRPMLH
+147 FDAEVMGENRPMLH

-167 FGVGRASTGGI
+167 FGVRRASAGGI

-202 TVRSLRALMAPRSIA
+202 TVASLRALMAPRSIA

-246 PVHPDQGVVGSTR
+246 PVHPDRGVVGSTR

-264 RDLEEPAEL
+264 RDLDEPAEL

-290 ADAGVRALLVV
+290 AASGVRALLVV
-301 STGFADTDEPAGIAR
+301 STGFGDTDEPDGRAR
-316 EEQLLAEVR
+316 EEALLAEVR

-335 ALGVVNTDPDLRL
+335 ALGVVATDPEVRL

-440 PILAVKGTQPR
+440 PILAVKGTRPR
-451 DDTAAPGRLRIAAA
+451 DDTAAPSRLRIAGA

-515 GLGTVASD
+515 GLGTVAAD
-523 AAAARGLSLARVGDA
+523 AAAARGLALARVSDA
-538 TRERLAVEL
+538 TRARLAAAL

-559 GVRASSADERVAVR
+559 GVRATSADERAAVQ

-595 PEERLGALEAA
+595 PEERLTALEEALDA
-606 VGEREGTAK
+606 PSK

-630 RETREIPNYRFPE
+630 RETRKIPNYRFPE

-653 DRRAWLGRRLGQEP
+653 DRRAWLGRRLGQAP

-675 AAQAIAAAAGDGW
+675 AAQAVAAAAGEGW

-702 LELAAAPADAALG
+702 LELASAEPSRNA
-715 EADAV
+715 ADAV

-744 GWAGPIPGAV
+744 GWAGWVGAGSGDAV

-778 LHQGAHDA
+778 LHHGAHDA

-801 AIPELAEAELDPVLV
+801 ALPELAEAELDPVLV

-831 PPPQRDRAKTW
+831 PPPERDRAKTW

>member
-1 VRQATRIAAPGLPSG
+1 M
-16 AVPPAA
+16 
-22 APIVRDVILRDGS
+22 IVRDVILRDGS

-40 SPRPEDEAAIRAF
+40 SPRPEDEEAIRAF

-75 SRDYANADLDAR
+75 SRDYAHADGDAR
-87 VPLVAHLGDRVIAV
+87 VPLLAHVGDRVVAV

-129 TSMLQQ
+129 TRMLEQ
-135 LADVA
+135 LAEVA
-140 AGRGITR
+140 ASRGITR
-147 FDAEVMAENRPMLH
+147 FDAEVMGENRPMLH
-161 VFGNAG
+161 VFANAG
-167 FGVGRASTGGI
+167 FGVRRGSTGGI
-178 VHLALDLTPT
+178 VHLALDLRPT

-202 TVRSLRALMAPRSIA
+202 TVLSLRALLAPSSIA

-246 PVHPDQGVVGSTR
+246 PVHPDRGVVGSTR

-264 RDLEEPAEL
+264 TELEEPAEL

-290 ADAGVRALLVV
+290 AAAGVRALLVV
-301 STGFADTDEPAGIAR
+301 STGFADTDEPEGVAR
-316 EEQLLAEVR
+316 QEALLAEVR

-335 ALGVVNTDPDLRL
+335 ALGVVNTDRDVAL

-356 LRSGGLG
+356 LRAGGLG

-378 AAARRMGVSSFL
+378 AAARRMGISSFL

-407 ADDERTTVVAFYVE
+407 ADDDRTTVVAFYVE

-440 PILAVKGTQPR
+440 PILAVKGSRPR
-451 DDTAAPGRLRIAAA
+451 DHAEAPGKLRIAAA

-476 SQAGVLRVESTQ
+476 AQAGVLRVESTQ

-495 LLERQPLPAGRALG
+495 LLERQPLPAGRCVG

-515 GLGTVASD
+515 GLGTVAAD
-523 AAAARGLSLARVGDA
+523 AAAARGLSLARVGDD
-538 TRERLAVEL
+538 TRARLAREL
-547 PDADRLR
+547 PGADRLG

-559 GVRASSADERVAVR
+559 GVRAGSDDERRAVD

-578 DGVDAVLVVH
+578 EGVDAVLVVH
-588 VGLGGAD
+588 VGLGGDD
-595 PEERLGALEAA
+595 PERRLHALEDAVAA
-606 VGEREGTAK
+606 REARK

-623 GDGSLPE
+623 GDGGLPE
-630 RETREIPNYRFPE
+630 RETRRIPNYRFPE
-643 AAVRALAIAA
+643 AAIRALAIAA
-653 DRRAWLGRRLGQEP
+653 DRRDWLGRRLGQVP
-667 ELEGFDAA
+667 ALEGFDAA
-675 AAQAIAAAAGDGW
+675 AAHAVVAGAGEGW

-694 VALLRAAG
+694 VALLGAAG
-702 LELAAAPADAALG
+702 LELGHAAGGG
-715 EADAV
+715 EDTAV
-720 AVLAGA
+720 AVLVGA
-726 VNDPEFG
+726 VNDHEFG

-744 GWAGPIPGAV
+744 GWAGPIPGDAA

-763 DAEELVDGPPALRAA
+763 DAEEVVSGAPAVRAA
-778 LHQGAHDA
+778 LAAGTHDA
-786 AALRDVLLRLAALAD
+786 AALRDVVLRLGALAD
-801 AIPELAEAELDPVLV
+801 AVPELAEAELDPVLV
-816 SEAGVV
+816 GDEGVV
-822 VGGARVRLA
+822 LGGARIRLA
-831 PPPQRDRAKTW
+831 APHARERAKTW

>member
-1 VRQATRIAAPGLPSG
+1 M
-16 AVPPAA
+16 
-22 APIVRDVILRDGS
+22 IVRDVILRDGS

-40 SPRPEDEAAIRAF
+40 SPRPEDEEAIRAF

-75 SRDYANADLDAR
+75 SRDYAHADGDAR
-87 VPLVAHLGDRVIAV
+87 VPLLAHLGERVVAV

-140 AGRGITR
+140 ATRGITR
-147 FDAEVMAENRPMLH
+147 FDAEVMGENRPMLH
-161 VFGNAG
+161 VFANAG
-167 FGVGRASTGGI
+167 FGVRRGSAGGV
-178 VHLALDLTPT
+178 VHLALDLRPT

-202 TVRSLRALMAPRSIA
+202 TVLSLRALLAPASIA

-236 VEGGYRGVAT
+236 VEGGFRGVAT
-246 PVHPDQGVVGSTR
+246 PVHPDLGVVGSTR

-264 RDLEEPAEL
+264 KDLDEPAEL

-290 ADAGVRALLVV
+290 AEAGVRALLVV
-301 STGFADTDEPAGIAR
+301 STGFADTDEAEGVAR
-316 EEQLLAEVR
+316 QEALLAEAR

-335 ALGVVNTDPDLRL
+335 ALGVVNTDPDVAL

-356 LRSGGLG
+356 LRAGGLG

-378 AAARRMGVSSFL
+378 AAGRRMGISSFL

-407 ADDERTTVVAFYVE
+407 ADDDRTTVVAFYVE

-428 FSQVARRVSRRK
+428 FAQVARRVSRRK
-440 PILAVKGTQPR
+440 PILAVKGSRPR
-451 DDTAAPGRLRIAAA
+451 DGETAPGKLRIAAA
-465 LTDAALTEALF
+465 LNDAALTEALF
-476 SQAGVLRVESTQ
+476 AQAGVMRVESTQ

-495 LLERQPLPAGRALG
+495 LLERQPLPAGRFLG

-515 GLGTVASD
+515 GLGTVAAD
-523 AAAARGLSLARVGDA
+523 AAAARGLSLARVSDE
-538 TRERLAVEL
+538 TRARLAREL
-547 PDADRLR
+547 PAADRLG

-559 GVRASSADERVAVR
+559 GVRAGTDDERRAVA

-578 DGVDAVLVVH
+578 DAVDGVLVVH
-588 VGLGGAD
+588 VGLGGDD
-595 PEERLGALEAA
+595 PERRLAALEDAVAPAA
-606 VGEREGTAK
+606 GGEGPRK
-615 PVVACVVG
+615 PVVTCVVG
-623 GDGSLPE
+623 GDGRLPE
-630 RETREIPNYRFPE
+630 RETRRIPNYRFPE

-653 DRRAWLGRRLGQEP
+653 DRRDWLGRRLGQVP
-667 ELEGFDAA
+667 ALDGFDAA
-675 AAQAIAAAAGDGW
+675 AAHAVVAGAGEGW
-688 LGGEET
+688 LGGAET

-702 LELAAAPADAALG
+702 LELGDPAGHDDAAI
-715 EADAV
+715 

-744 GWAGPIPGAV
+744 GWAGPIPGDVA

-763 DAEELVDGPPALRAA
+763 DAEEVVHGAPAVGAA
-778 LHQGAHDA
+778 LAGGAHDA
-786 AALRDVLLRLAALAD
+786 AALRDVVLRLGALAD
-801 AIPELAEAELDPVLV
+801 AVPELAEAELDPVLV
-816 SEAGVV
+816 GDGGVV
-822 VGGARVRLA
+822 LGGARMRLA
-831 PPPQRDRAKTW
+831 APHARERPKTW

>member
-1 VRQATRIAAPGLPSG
+1 MPT
-16 AVPPAA
+16 PA
-22 APIVRDVILRDGS
+22 IVRDVILRDGS

-40 SPRPEDEAAIRAF
+40 SPRPEDEEAIRAF

-75 SRDYANADLDAR
+75 SRDYAHADLDAR
-87 VPLVAHLGDRVIAV
+87 VPLLAHLGDRVVAV

-140 AGRGITR
+140 ATRGITR
-147 FDAEVMAENRPMLH
+147 FDAEVMGENRPMLH

-167 FGVGRASTGGI
+167 FGVRRGSTGGV
-178 VHLALDLTPT
+178 VHLALDLRPT

-202 TVRSLRALMAPRSIA
+202 TVASLRALLAPSSIA
-217 VVGASAREGSV
+217 VVGASARAGSV

-236 VEGGYRGVAT
+236 VEGGFRGIAT
-246 PVHPDQGVVGSTR
+246 PVHPDLGVVGSTR
-259 AVASL
+259 AVGSL
-264 RDLEEPAEL
+264 RDLDEPAEL
-273 AVVAVAA
+273 AVVAVGAA
-280 GEVLGVAREA
+280 EVLGVAREA
-290 ADAGVRALLVV
+290 AEAGVRALLVV
-301 STGFADTDEPAGIAR
+301 STGFADTDEPQGVAR
-316 EEQLLAEVR
+316 EEELLAEVR

-335 ALGVVNTDPDLRL
+335 ALGLVNTDPAVAL

-356 LRSGGLG
+356 LRAGGLG

-407 ADDERTTVVAFYVE
+407 ADDDRTTVVAFYVE

-440 PILAVKGTQPR
+440 PILAVKGSRPR
-451 DDTAAPGRLRIAAA
+451 DDAGAPGQLRIAAA

-476 SQAGVLRVESTQ
+476 AQAGVLRVESTQ

-495 LLERQPLPAGRALG
+495 LLERQPLPGGRCVG

-515 GLGTVASD
+515 GLGTVAAD
-523 AAAARGLSLARVGDA
+523 AAAARGLSLAQVSEE
-538 TRERLAVEL
+538 TRARLARDL
-547 PDADRLR
+547 PAADRLR
-554 NPIDL
+554 NPVDL
-559 GVRASSADERVAVR
+559 GVRAGSDDERSAVE

-578 DGVDAVLVVH
+578 EGVDAVLVVH
-588 VGLGGAD
+588 VGLGGED
-595 PEERLGALEAA
+595 PEARLAALEDA
-606 VGEREGTAK
+606 VARRAGGDRTAK

-623 GDGSLPE
+623 GDGRLPE
-630 RETREIPNYRFPE
+630 RETRRVPNYRFPE

-653 DRRAWLGRRLGQEP
+653 DRRDWLGRRLGQVP
-667 ELEGFDAA
+667 ALAGFDAA
-675 AAQAIAAAAGDGW
+675 AAQDVVAGAGDGW
-688 LGGEET
+688 LAGDQT
-694 VALLRAAG
+694 VALLSAAG
-702 LELAAAPADAALG
+702 LELGDPADAGDTAI
-715 EADAV
+715 
-720 AVLAGA
+720 AVLVGA
-726 VNDPEFG
+726 VNDAEFG

-744 GWAGPIPGAV
+744 GWAGPILGSAV

-763 DAEELVDGPPALRAA
+763 DAEEVVGGPPALRAA
-778 LHQGAHDA
+778 LDGGAHDA
-786 AALRDVLLRLAALAD
+786 AALRDVVLRLGALTD
-801 AIPELAEAELDPVLV
+801 AVPELAEAELDPVLV
-816 SEAGVV
+816 GDAGVV
-822 VGGARVRLA
+822 LGGARIRLA
-831 PPPQRDRAKTW
+831 PPATRERAKTW

>member
-1 VRQATRIAAPGLPSG
+1 V
-16 AVPPAA
+16 
-22 APIVRDVILRDGS
+22 IVRDVILRDGS

-40 SPRPEDEAAIRAF
+40 SPQPEDEEAIRAF

-60 SRYLRFHGAGRSDLI
+60 SRYLRFHGAGRSDII
-75 SRDYANADLDAR
+75 SRDYAHADGDAR
-87 VPLVAHLGDRVIAV
+87 VPLLAHLGDRVVAV

-140 AGRGITR
+140 ASRGITR
-147 FDAEVMAENRPMLH
+147 FDAEVMGENRPMLH
-161 VFGNAG
+161 VFGSAG
-167 FGVGRASTGGI
+167 FGVRRASTAGI
-178 VHLALDLTPT
+178 VHLALDLSPT
-188 VTLAERIDDRTHAA
+188 AQLAERIDDRTHAA
-202 TVRSLRALMAPRSIA
+202 TVASLRALLSPSSIA

-246 PVHPDQGVVGSTR
+246 PVHPDRGVVGSTR

-264 RDLEEPAEL
+264 GEIGEEVDL

-280 GEVLGVAREA
+280 KEVLDVAREA
-290 ADAGVRALLVV
+290 AAAGVRALLVV
-301 STGFADTDEPAGIAR
+301 STGFADTDEPEGVAR
-316 EEQLLAEVR
+316 EEALLAEVR

-335 ALGVVNTDPDLRL
+335 ALGVVNTDPSLRL

-356 LRSGGLG
+356 LRVGGLG

-440 PILAVKGTQPR
+440 PILAVKGSRAR
-451 DDTAAPGRLRIAAA
+451 DEGGAPGRLRIAGA

-476 SQAGVLRVESTQ
+476 AQAGVLRVESTQ

-495 LLERQPLPAGRALG
+495 LLERQPLPAGRMLG

-515 GLGTVASD
+515 GLGTVAAD
-523 AAAARGLSLARVGDA
+523 AAAARGLGLARVSDA
-538 TRERLAVEL
+538 TRARLATAL
-547 PDADRLR
+547 PGADRLG

-559 GVRASSADERVAVR
+559 GVRATSEDERVAVD

-578 DGVDAVLVVH
+578 DAVDAVLVVH

-595 PEERLGALEAA
+595 PDERLAALEDAVETRAA
-606 VGEREGTAK
+606 NAALSAAPPSAK

-623 GDGSLPE
+623 GDGRLPE
-630 RETREIPNYRFPE
+630 REQRRVPNYRFPE

-653 DRRAWLGRRLGQEP
+653 DRRDWLGRRLGQTP
-667 ELEGFDAA
+667 ALDGFDAA
-675 AAQAIAAAAGDGW
+675 AAQQVVEEAGEGW
-688 LGGEET
+688 LDGDAT

-702 LELAAAPADAALG
+702 LELADAPGGDAEAA
-715 EADAV
+715 AV
-720 AVLAGA
+720 AVLVGA
-726 VNDPEFG
+726 VNDAEFG

-744 GWAGPIPGAV
+744 GWVGWVGAASGDAS

-763 DAEELVDGPPALRAA
+763 DAEELVDGPPAVRAA
-778 LHQGAHDA
+778 LATGSFDL
-786 AALRDVLLRLAALAD
+786 AALRDAILRLGALAD
-801 AIPELAEAELDPVLV
+801 TLPDLAEAELDPVLV
-816 SEAGVV
+816 GASGVIIS
-822 VGGARVRLA
+822 GARVRLA
-831 PPPQRDRAKTW
+831 PPPERSRAKTW

>member
-1 VRQATRIAAPGLPSG
+1 V
-16 AVPPAA
+16 
-22 APIVRDVILRDGS
+22 IVRDVILRDGS

-53 FDGLSFE
+53 FDALSFE
-60 SRYLRFHGAGRSDLI
+60 SRYMRFHGAGRSDLI
-75 SRDYANADLDAR
+75 SRDYANADGDAR
-87 VPLVAHLGDRVIAV
+87 VPLLAHLGERVVAV

-115 AFAVAEDQQGRGLA
+115 AFAVSEDQQGRGLA

-147 FDAEVMAENRPMLH
+147 FDAEVMGENRPMLH
-161 VFGNAG
+161 VFGTAG
-167 FGVGRASTGGI
+167 FGVRRASTGGI

-202 TVRSLRALMAPRSIA
+202 TVASLRALLAPRSIA

-246 PVHPDQGVVGSTR
+246 PVHPDLGVVGSTR
-259 AVASL
+259 AVGAL
-264 RDLEEPAEL
+264 GDLEEPAEL

-290 ADAGVRALLVV
+290 AAAGVRALLVV
-301 STGFADTDEPAGIAR
+301 STGFADTDEPEGVAR
-316 EEQLLAEVR
+316 EEALLAEVR

-335 ALGVVNTDPDLRL
+335 ALGVVTTDPDLRL

-356 LRSGGLG
+356 VRAGGLG

-407 ADDERTTVVAFYVE
+407 ADDDRTTVVAFYVE

-440 PILAVKGTQPR
+440 PILAVKGSR
-451 DDTAAPGRLRIAAA
+451 RHDAGVEPGQLRIAAA

-509 IVTNSG
+509 VVTNSG
-515 GLGTVASD
+515 GLGTVAAD
-523 AAAARGLSLARVGDA
+523 AAAARGLGLARLSDA
-538 TRERLAVEL
+538 TRARLGRDL
-547 PDADRLR
+547 PSADRLG

-559 GVRASSADERVAVR
+559 GVRAGVGDERLAVE

-588 VGLGGAD
+588 VGLGGDD
-595 PEERLGALEAA
+595 PEERLAALEAA
-606 VGEREGTAK
+606 VAGTAK

-623 GDGSLPE
+623 GDGRLPE
-630 RETREIPNYRFPE
+630 RDARAVPNYRFPE

-653 DRRAWLGRRLGQEP
+653 DRRDWLGRRLGQVP
-667 ELEGFDAA
+667 ALEGFDAA
-675 AAQAIAAAAGDGW
+675 AAQEVVAAAGAGW
-688 LGGEET
+688 LGGDET
-694 VALLRAAG
+694 IALLRAAG
-702 LELAAAPADAALG
+702 LELGAPDATLG

-720 AVLAGA
+720 AVLVGA
-726 VNDPEFG
+726 VNDAEFG

-744 GWAGPIPGAV
+744 GWAGPIPGDAV

-763 DAEELVDGPPALRAA
+763 DAEELVDGPPAVRAA
-778 LHQGAHDA
+778 LRGGAHDA
-786 AALRDVLLRLAALAD
+786 AALRDVVLRLAALAD
-801 AIPELAEAELDPVLV
+801 AVPELAEAELDPVLV
-816 SEAGVV
+816 GAGGVV
-822 VGGARVRLA
+822 LGGARLRLA
-831 PPPQRDRAKTW
+831 PPPTRDRPKTW

>member
-1 VRQATRIAAPGLPSG
+1 M
-16 AVPPAA
+16 PPHD

-87 VPLVAHLGDRVIAV
+87 VPLVAHLGNRVVAV

-140 AGRGITR
+140 AARGITR
-147 FDAEVMAENRPMLH
+147 FDAEVMGENRPMLH

-167 FGVGRASTGGI
+167 FGVRRASTGGI

-188 VTLAERIDDRTHAA
+188 DTLATRIDDRTHAA
-202 TVRSLRALMAPRSIA
+202 TVLSLRALLAPRSVA

-246 PVHPDQGVVGSTR
+246 PIHPDRGVVGSTR

-264 RDLEEPAEL
+264 SELDEPAEL

-290 ADAGVRALLVV
+290 AAAGVRALLVV
-301 STGFADTDEPAGIAR
+301 STGFGDTDEPEGRAR
-316 EEQLLAEVR
+316 EEELLAEVR

-335 ALGVVNTDPDLRL
+335 ALGVVTTDPDIRL

-407 ADDERTTVVAFYVE
+407 ADDDRTTVVAFYVE

-451 DDTAAPGRLRIAAA
+451 DGSAAPGRLRIATA

-515 GLGTVASD
+515 GLGTVAAD
-523 AAAARGLSLARVGDA
+523 AAAARGLSLARVSDA
-538 TRERLAVEL
+538 TRARLAAAL
-547 PDADRLR
+547 PDADRLG

-559 GVRASSADERVAVR
+559 GVRAGSADERLAVE

-588 VGLGGAD
+588 VGLGGDD
-595 PEERLGALEAA
+595 PETRLGALEAA
-606 VGEREGTAK
+606 ITERETTTTK

-630 RETREIPNYRFPE
+630 RETRKIPNYRFPE

-667 ELEGFDAA
+667 ELERFDAG
-675 AAQAIAAAAGDGW
+675 AAQAVVSAAGEGW
-688 LGGEET
+688 LGGDET
-694 VALLRAAG
+694 VALLGAAG
-702 LELAAAPADAALG
+702 LELASAEPSLN
-715 EADAV
+715 EADTV
-720 AVLAGA
+720 AVLVGA

-744 GWAGPIPGAV
+744 GWAGPIPGDAV

-763 DAEELVDGPPALRAA
+763 DAEELVDGPPALRSA
-778 LHQGAHDA
+778 LHHGPHDA
-786 AALRDVLLRLAALAD
+786 AALRDVVLRLAALAD
-801 AIPELAEAELDPVLV
+801 AVPELAEAELDPVLV

-831 PPPQRDRAKTW
+831 PPPARDRAKTW